1 MSDARK
7 LFDQMEKRDELSWM
21 NMITGYVRNG
31 EIESA
36 RELFDGMNENLQA
49 LEMFKRMHLEGIE
62 LDEFTY
68 TSNGYGEDALKL
80 FDRMRTEGLA
90 PCDYLFAGA
99 ITACASLG
107 ALEHGW
113 QLHAQLIQLGFNSSL
128 SAGNALITMY
138 ARCGV
143 VEAAHVVFR
152 TMPYIDSVSWNS
164 MITALGQHGHGLQAL
179 KVFDLMLQENIK
191 PDHITFLIVLTA
203 CSHSGL
209 VKEGCE
215 YFESMDNVYGITP
228 DEDHYA
234 RFIDLLCRAGKISK
248 ANDLIQNLPFKPGA
262 PIWETLLNG
271 CRIHGN
277 MEVGIQAADQLFQL
291 TPQHDGT
298 YILLANMYA
307 DAGRREDMAKVRMM
321 MRERGVKKEP
331 GCSWL
336 EVANKVHVFLVDDT
350 SHPQVHEVYTYLREL
365 GVKMRKLGY
374 VPDTKYVLHDMESE
388 QKEYALSTHSER
400 LAVGFGLLKLPRGAT
415 VRVLKNLRMCGECHT
430 AFKFI
435 SRLVEREI
443 VVRDGRRFHH
453 FRNGECSCGNYW

>member
-1 MSDARK
+1 
-7 LFDQMEKRDELSWM
+7 
-21 NMITGYVRNG
+21 
-31 EIESA
+31 
-36 RELFDGMNENLQA
+36 
-49 LEMFKRMHLEGIE
+49 MFKNMHLEGIE

-68 TSNGYGEDALKL
+68 TSVVSGCANSGLLLIGKQVHASKLAL
-80 FDRMRTEGLA
+80 
-90 PCDYLFAGA
+90 PV
-99 ITACASLG
+99 
-107 ALEHGW
+107 
-113 QLHAQLIQLGFNSSL
+113 N
-128 SAGNALITMY
+128 NALVTLY
-138 ARCGV
+138 CKCGKVDQARQI
-143 VEAAHVVFR
+143 F
-152 TMPYIDSVSWNS
+152 DSMLEKDHVSWNEILS
-164 MITALGQHGHGLQAL
+164 GYVSVGRIDGAKNVFSAMPEKDLLTWMVMISGFAQNGKQYHHLL
-179 KVFDLMLQENIK
+179 
-191 PDHITFLIVLTA
+191 LIVLTA

-209 VKEGCE
+209 VKEGCK

-234 RFIDLLCRAGKISK
+234 RFIDLLCRAGKISE
-248 ANDLIQNLPFKPGA
+248 ANYLIQNLPFKPGA
-262 PIWETLLNG
+262 PIWEALLNG
-271 CRIHGN
+271 CWIHGN

-307 DAGRREDMAKVRMM
+307 DAGRREDMEKVRMI
-321 MRERGVKKEP
+321 MREQGVKKEP

-388 QKEYALSTHSER
+388 HKEYALSTHCER
-400 LAVGFGLLKLPRGAT
+400 LAVGFGLLKLPRGA
-415 VRVLKNLRMCGECHT
+415 LSSYKNLRICGDCHI

-435 SRLVEREI
+435 SKLFEREI

-453 FRNGECSCGNYW
+453 FRNGECSYGNYW